1 MLPQHSPSF
10 RPFPPLFPL
19 IPPSFFHASP
29 PLLLSLVKV
38 IRRCSSC
45 SYPSHSHLPY
55 VPLIYDQIPKP
66 PSLFFPIAF
75 ALLSYSIIPL
85 CFVWIKEAQ
94 RPRCP
99 RRGRRGE
106 EKRAV
111 AVAVAAAAAAAHRP
125 SAAAR
130 ECAFNELEA
139 TCLRRELSLVAIA
152 FSLSLSLSLSLLLPP
167 PSLSFYVCPS
177 AAIAISSLSP
187 SVSDRRAVD
196 RPSERASQPPGQ
208 SVKSL
213 SYPLFLNQIRLDL
226 SSYTLTHS
234 LGHLIAEELKGWVG
248 RRGTLEREF
257 DV

>member
-139 TCLRRELSLVAIA
+139 TCLRRELSLVALA
-152 FSLSLSLSLSLLLPP
+152 LSLSLSPLVLRPLS
-167 PSLSFYVCPS
+167 V
-177 AAIAISSLSP
+177 
-187 SVSDRRAVD
+187 RR
-196 RPSERASQPPGQ
+196 PQ
-208 SVKSL
+208 
-213 SYPLFLNQIRLDL
+213 
-226 SSYTLTHS
+226 
-234 LGHLIAEELKGWVG
+234 
-248 RRGTLEREF
+248 
-257 DV
+257 

>member
-1 MLPQHSPSF
+1 M
-10 RPFPPLFPL
+10 
-19 IPPSFFHASP
+19 
-29 PLLLSLVKV
+29 
-38 IRRCSSC
+38 
-45 SYPSHSHLPY
+45 
-55 VPLIYDQIPKP
+55 
-66 PSLFFPIAF
+66 
-75 ALLSYSIIPL
+75 
-85 CFVWIKEAQ
+85 
-94 RPRCP
+94 
-99 RRGRRGE
+99 
-106 EKRAV
+106 

-152 FSLSLSLSLSLLLPP
+152 FSLSLSLSLSPSFSLP